1 MYNPHTFACE
11 RNNSSRIRKQE
22 VGFRLSEALGSYP
35 LFSLEEKEK
44 EKDRKRERERHR
56 ERRVRVRGD

>member
-22 VGFRLSEALGSYP
+22 VGFRLSEGSSH

-44 EKDRKRERERHR
+44 EKEKERKRDREETWR
-56 ERRVRVRGD
+56 EESES

>member
-1 MYNPHTFACE
+1 MYNPHAFACE

-22 VGFRLSEALGSYP
+22 VGFRLYETLGSFP

-44 EKDRKRERERHR
+44 EKEAREKERDI
-56 ERRVRVRGD
+56 ERGE